1 MSEYDLTEAQDSN
14 AFNIMG
20 YVTNALRRE
29 GLGDK
34 IREYQD
40 KATKSDYDNLLVES
54 MEYLELANEK
64 AIENGYE
71 EEEEDEDY

>member
-1 MSEYDLTEAQDSN
+1 MSKYDLTEAQDSN

-34 IREYQD
+34 IKEYQD

>member
-1 MSEYDLTEAQDSN
+1 MSKYDLTEAQDSN

-34 IREYQD
+34 IREYRD

-64 AIENGYE
+64 AIESGYE

>member
-1 MSEYDLTEAQDSN
+1 MSKYDLTEAQDSN

-54 MEYLELANEK
+54 MGYLELANEK

>member
-1 MSEYDLTEAQDSN
+1 MSKYDLTKAQDSN

-29 GLGDK
+29 GLRDK

>member
-1 MSEYDLTEAQDSN
+1 MSKYDLTEAQDSN

-64 AIENGYE
+64 AIESGYE